1 MYKTLVLLLFL
12 FQFCLR
18 YCSSFTPDDC
28 LMYLSSSLFY
38 FVSISVSNVFMYV
51 QKKKRSVSLKN
62 YFLRESKLWADCK
75 TFIADL
81 LVKGY
86 MQKSVGASAKKK
98 CWHIPHHCLYNVN
111 KEKMRIFFDCSSKFN
126 CWPLNCDLKSGP
138 DN

>member
-1 MYKTLVLLLFL
+1 
-12 FQFCLR
+12 
-18 YCSSFTPDDC
+18 
-28 LMYLSSSLFY
+28 MYLSSSLFY

-86 MQKSVGASAKKK
+86 MQKSVGASAKKNVGIY
-98 CWHIPHHCLYNVN
+98 HITVYIMLI
-111 KEKMRIFFDCSSKFN
+111 KRK
-126 CWPLNCDLKSGP
+126 
-138 DN
+138 